1 MGARSHSVRYFDKY
15 FRYPLSNLHVYDSGE
30 LDQLIGHH
38 SPKMLVEKEEIWQE
52 ISAAKF
58 YTTWKKSSSKFIY
71 NNQQTNNK
79 KDNSTNSNPTKK
91 TAWATTAATKAKSKV
106 LRLQEVKLTVK
117 ILLLLLHV
125 AKEF

>member
-1 MGARSHSVRYFDKY
+1 MGTRSHSVRYFDKY
-15 FRYPLSNLHVYDSGE
+15 FRYSLSNLHVYDSGE

-38 SPKMLVEKEEIWQE
+38 SPKMLAEKAEIWQE
-52 ISAAKF
+52 ISAKF
-58 YTTWKKSSSKFIY
+58 YTTWKKSSKFFY
-71 NNQQTNNK
+71 NNEQTNK

-91 TAWATTAATKAKSKV
+91 TAWATAAAKAKV
-106 LRLQEVKLTVK
+106 FRLQEVKLTVK

>member
-38 SPKMLVEKEEIWQE
+38 SPKMLAEKAEIWQE

-58 YTTWKKSSSKFIY
+58 YTTWKKSSKFIY
-71 NNQQTNNK
+71 NQQTNNK

-91 TAWATTAATKAKSKV
+91 TAWATTAAAAKAKV

>member
-1 MGARSHSVRYFDKY
+1 MGTRSHSVRYFDKY

-38 SPKMLVEKEEIWQE
+38 SPKMLAEKAEIWQE
-52 ISAAKF
+52 ISAKF
-58 YTTWKKSSSKFIY
+58 YTTWKKSSKFIY
-71 NNQQTNNK
+71 NQQTNNK

-91 TAWATTAATKAKSKV
+91 IAWATTAAAAKAKV

>member
-1 MGARSHSVRYFDKY
+1 MGTRSHSVRYFDKY

-38 SPKMLVEKEEIWQE
+38 SPKMLAEKAEIWQE

-58 YTTWKKSSSKFIY
+58 YTTWKKSSKFIY
-71 NNQQTNNK
+71 NQQTNNK
-79 KDNSTNSNPTKK
+79 KDDSTNSNPTKK
-91 TAWATTAATKAKSKV
+91 TAWATTAAAAKV

>member
-38 SPKMLVEKEEIWQE
+38 SPKMLAEKEEIWQE
-52 ISAAKF
+52 ISASKF
-58 YTTWKKSSSKFIY
+58 YTTWKKSSKFIY
-71 NNQQTNNK
+71 KQQTNNK

-91 TAWATTAATKAKSKV
+91 TAWATAAKAKV

>member
-1 MGARSHSVRYFDKY
+1 MGTRSHSVRYFDKY
-15 FRYPLSNLHVYDSGE
+15 FRYPLSNLHVYDCGE
-30 LDQLIGHH
+30 FDQLIGYH
-38 SPKMLVEKEEIWQE
+38 SPKMLAEKAEIWQE

-58 YTTWKKSSSKFIY
+58 YTTWKKSSKFIY
-71 NNQQTNNK
+71 NQQTNNK
-79 KDNSTNSNPTKK
+79 KDNSTNSNPTEK
-91 TAWATTAATKAKSKV
+91 TAWATTAAAAAKAKV

>member
-38 SPKMLVEKEEIWQE
+38 SPKMLAEKEEIWQE
-52 ISAAKF
+52 ISASKF
-58 YTTWKKSSSKFIY
+58 YTTWKKSSKFIY
-71 NNQQTNNK
+71 NQQTNNK

-91 TAWATTAATKAKSKV
+91 TTWATTAAAKAKV

>member
-38 SPKMLVEKEEIWQE
+38 SPKMLAEKAEIWQE

-58 YTTWKKSSSKFIY
+58 YTTWKKSSKFIY
-71 NNQQTNNK
+71 NQQTNNK

-91 TAWATTAATKAKSKV
+91 TAWATTAAKAKV

>member
-1 MGARSHSVRYFDKY
+1 MGTRSHSVRYFDKY

-38 SPKMLVEKEEIWQE
+38 SPKMLAEKEEIWQE
-52 ISAAKF
+52 ISASKF
-58 YTTWKKSSSKFIY
+58 YTTWKKSSKFIY
-71 NNQQTNNK
+71 NQQTNNK
-79 KDNSTNSNPTKK
+79 KDDSTNSNPTKK
-91 TAWATTAATKAKSKV
+91 TAWATTAAAAKV